1 MCTQRH
7 TKTNTDTPCP
17 VPSSSHD
24 ACTHRDTHGH
34 TQKHLPWSACVCLCL
49 CVHIQNRRANKGKV
63 SRHLCISQ
71 GCQGFFF
78 IIFFFSQDPYFRL
91 ARDVAPRL
99 SRKKP
104 ALIHSKFVPALRVIS
119 LLHIFSICLFKFIS
133 ALSGMYLPLLS
144 VHVVCVCVCICVCVE
159 GLCVRFVYADVH
171 ACLCACMHVRKRA
184 CAQACTFCACACVC
198 AYSLR
203 ICVRVCMCF
212 LCMCV

>member
-104 ALIHSKFVPALRVIS
+104 ALIHSKFVPALQVIP
-119 LLHIFSICLFKFIS
+119 LFTIFFQIAFSNLFGRSRGCIS
-133 ALSGMYLPLLS
+133 FCSPCIRY
-144 VHVVCVCVCICVCVE
+144 VC
-159 GLCVRFVYADVH
+159 RFV
-171 ACLCACMHVRKRA
+171 
-184 CAQACTFCACACVC
+184 
-198 AYSLR
+198 
-203 ICVRVCMCF
+203 
-212 LCMCV
+212 